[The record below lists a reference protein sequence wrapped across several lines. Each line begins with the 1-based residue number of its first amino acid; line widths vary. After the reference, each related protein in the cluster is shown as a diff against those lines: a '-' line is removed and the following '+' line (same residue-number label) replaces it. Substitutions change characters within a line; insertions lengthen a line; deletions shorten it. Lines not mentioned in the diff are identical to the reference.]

1 MNRFIGVMT
10 VALAM
15 TLALAVTGALA
26 GGPATDGA
34 ATAGVDTGTAL
45 VELKGAPLAT
55 AEKTKPAPGKKV
67 DFNSSSVKSYRAQLN
82 NLRNDF
88 KQWLKANAP
97 KAKVTGEFDLA
108 LNGVS
113 LELNGTPLSTIQGAP
128 QVASAAYEGLYRPQA
143 ASGAG
148 DPDLALISA
157 PAAWG
162 GNGTTAGV
170 RPDGTRVRVAVI
182 DTGIDQTHPCFD
194 TTGYSYPAGFPKGD
208 TTFTTAKV
216 IVARVFNNRT
226 PTFRF
231 TPQGIQEHG
240 THVAGTVGCNWG
252 LTHNET
258 IVNGTTVTY
267 GVNGVAPGV
276 QLGNYNVFPS
286 ANPGP
291 NEIDVTNARS
301 EDILN
306 ALEAAYR
313 DDMDVA
319 NLSLGGN
326 ANGKQDLLT
335 HAIDNLDAAGMV
347 IAVAAGNSGPG
358 HFTVESPGSAAG
370 ALTAGASTVGHF
382 IGVPITS
389 GTVTARGAVGEFGQI
404 TSNITAPLAVVA
416 ARNTNDTGVA
426 GLSLAC
432 LPNFAANSLAGKIAL
447 VSRGVCTF
455 SEKIR
460 NAQDAGAVAVIVVNN
475 VAGDPIA
482 MGLGGI
488 ANEPTI
494 PAVMVSRVEGTA
506 LAAPAQNGVMT
517 TIGSTKQYFQTANS
531 DIMANFSSQGSTD
544 VDFRVKPDVVAPGV
558 NVLSSIPN
566 RFAGTSSCTVA
577 PCWAFFQGTSMATPH
592 LAGSAAVVM
601 GKHPT
606 WTSSAIRSAI
616 VNTADEK
623 VLKSATTGLC
633 CVADPQIIGSGRENL
648 ARAVGAKV
656 ALNPVSVSF
665 GSVPS
670 GSGKTQ
676 SVTVVVRD
684 LTGAGG
690 TYPVSVTD
698 PGAQVST
705 AGVTFTASP
714 STITLAPNGTATVTV
729 TMSAAKGAAPLD
741 HWATLRIGGNTNST
755 NTAHAA
761 LFVLIK

>member
-67 DFNSSSVKSYRAQLN
+67 DFDSSSVKSYRAQLN

-97 KAKVTGEFDLA
+97 QAKVTGEFDLA

-113 LELNGTPLSTIQGAP
+113 VELNGTPLSTIQGAP
-128 QVASAAYEGLYRPQA
+128 QVASAGYEGLYRPQA

-162 GNGTTAGV
+162 GNGATGGV

-194 TTGYSYPAGFPKGD
+194 TPPGYSYPAGFPKGD
-208 TTFTTAKV
+208 TRFTTKKV

-404 TSNITAPLAVVA
+404 TSNISAPLAVVA
-416 ARNTNDTGVA
+416 ARNADDTGVA
-426 GLSLAC
+426 GLSRAC

-447 VSRGVCTF
+447 VSRGICTF

-517 TIGSTKQYFQTANS
+517 TIGSTKQYFQTSNS

-606 WTSSAIRSAI
+606 WTSAAIRSAI
-616 VNTADEK
+616 VNTADEG

-648 ARAVGAKV
+648 NKAVGAKV

-665 GSVPS
+665 NSVPS
-670 GSGKTQ
+670 GSGQ
-676 SVTVVVRD
+676 ARSVSVTVTD
-684 LTGAGG
+684 LTGSGG
-690 TYPVSVTD
+690 AYAVSVTN
-698 PGAQVST
+698 PGGSGT
-705 AGVTFTASP
+705 NPSGVTFTALP
-714 STITLAPNGTATVTV
+714 STITLAPGGSATVTV
-729 TMSAAKGAAPLD
+729 TMSAAKGATAGD
-741 HWATLRIGGNTNST
+741 HWATLRIGDA
-755 NTAHAA
+755 AHAA
-761 LFVLIK
+761 LFTLVK

>member
-1 MNRFIGVMT
+1 MNRFIGLLIA
-10 VALAM
+10 ALAM
-15 TLALAVTGALA
+15 VLALAVGGALA

-34 ATAGVDTGTAL
+34 PTAGVDTGTAL

-67 DFNSSSVKSYRAQLN
+67 DFDSSSVKSYRAQLN

-113 LELNGTPLSTIQGAP
+113 VELNGTPLSTLQGAP
-128 QVASAAYEGLYRPQA
+128 QVAAASYEGLYRPQSA
-143 ASGAG
+143 DGAN

-162 GNGTTAGV
+162 GNGATAGV

-182 DTGIDQTHPCFD
+182 DTGIDQTHPCFNA
-194 TTGYSYPAGFPKGD
+194 TGYTYPAGFPKGD
-208 TTFTTAKV
+208 TTFTTPKV

-226 PTFRF
+226 PTFHF

-252 LTHNET
+252 LTHDTT
-258 IVNGTTVTY
+258 IVNGTTVPY
-267 GVNGVAPGV
+267 GVNGVAPGA

-286 ANPGP
+286 VNPGP
-291 NEIDVTNARS
+291 NEVDVLDARS

-335 HAIDNLDAAGMV
+335 HAIDNLDSAGMV

-389 GTVTARGAVGEFGQI
+389 GTVSAKGAVGEFGQI
-404 TSNITAPLAVVA
+404 TSDIVAPLAVVA
-416 ARNTNDTGVA
+416 ARNADDTGVA
-426 GLSLAC
+426 GLSRAC
-432 LPNFAANSLAGKIAL
+432 LPNLAQHSLDGKIAL

-460 NAQDAGAVAVIVVNN
+460 NAQDAGALAVIVVNN

-494 PAVMVSRVEGTA
+494 PAVMVSRTEGTA
-506 LAAPAQNGVMT
+506 LAGQNGVTT
-517 TIGSTKQYFQTANS
+517 TIGHTKQYFRTTND

-544 VDFRVKPDVVAPGV
+544 VDFRIKPDVVAPGV

-566 RFAGTSSCTVA
+566 RFAGTNSCTAA

-592 LAGSAAVVM
+592 LAGSAAVVI

-606 WTSSAIRSAI
+606 WTSASIRSAI
-616 VNTADEK
+616 VNTADEN
-623 VLKSATTGLC
+623 VLKDAITGAC
-633 CVADPQIIGSGRENL
+633 CVTDPLIIGSGRENL
-648 ARAVGAKV
+648 NSAVNAKV

-665 GSVPS
+665 NSVPS
-670 GSGKTQ
+670 GSGQARTV
-676 SVTVVVRD
+676 SVTVTD
-684 LTGAGG
+684 LTGSGG
-690 TYPVSVTD
+690 TYPVSVTN
-698 PGAQVST
+698 PGGS

-714 STITLAPNGTATVTV
+714 STVTLSPGGSATVQV
-729 TMSAAKGAAPLD
+729 TMTAAKGAAGGG
-741 HWATLRIGGNTNST
+741 HWATLRIGSV
-755 NTAHAA
+755 AHAA
-761 LFVLIK
+761 LYTLVK